1 MDPVSLRQKFFC
13 RTLERAA
20 DVALTEYRVNR
31 TETAFQKSL
40 GQLDGIFLGVFVTLK
55 GMGANSGA
63 TGFMSAA
70 REINLRYR
78 EQLIRLRDTDLA
90 NGRSELRTWRL
101 PPSAL

>member
-1 MDPVSLRQKFFC
+1 MDPVFIQTGFFRC
-13 RTLERAA
+13 TLERAA

-63 TGFMSAA
+63 AAFMAAA
-70 REINLRYR
+70 REINGRYR
-78 EQLIRLRDTDLA
+78 EDLIRLRDCDLKKRA
-90 NGRSELRTWRL
+90 V
-101 PPSAL
+101 

>member
-1 MDPVSLRQKFFC
+1 MPLLEVTMDPVSIKTDFFC

-20 DVALTEYRVNR
+20 DVAMTEYRVNR

-63 TGFMSAA
+63 NGFMAAA

-78 EQLIRLRDTDLA
+78 EELTRLRDADLRKRA
-90 NGRSELRTWRL
+90 V
-101 PPSAL
+101 